1 LRDNMRYAKSFL
13 LAAMLLIMTVEP
25 ISAIGIGES
34 APYWGSGSKEYY
46 CAAHGGNPQG
56 GNCYFPDGSYC
67 DLGSFYNG
75 TCPGRG
81 YYEQAAWMA
90 EAYRFLDGDE
100 AYYSPYIS
108 NQGAATP
115 YGYSYSYSP
124 VQSNYWPFYPQQ
136 SALVTPVPIPT
147 INQPAA
153 TQFYTI
159 GAGGTGWVQ
168 GRIMSRRGVPIPMAS
183 IIVDGLRTSAASNEQ
198 GYYEIALSPGQHRID
213 ADKTGYGIPPRLV
226 RVFAGQNTTLDLTG
240 REVAV
245 LGTGR

>member
-1 LRDNMRYAKSFL
+1 MIHAKSFL

-115 YGYSYSYSP
+115 YGYSYSYMACP
-124 VQSNYWPFYPQQ
+124 VELLAIQPTAIRSGHARSDPNDQSTRCLSVLHN
-136 SALVTPVPIPT
+136 
-147 INQPAA
+147 
-153 TQFYTI
+153 
-159 GAGGTGWVQ
+159 
-168 GRIMSRRGVPIPMAS
+168 RCRRHRMG
-183 IIVDGLRTSAASNEQ
+183 
-198 GYYEIALSPGQHRID
+198 PGQDHEPERC
-213 ADKTGYGIPPRLV
+213 ADPH
-226 RVFAGQNTTLDLTG
+226 GQHNSGWTLDLCSQQ
-240 REVAV
+240 
-245 LGTGR
+245 